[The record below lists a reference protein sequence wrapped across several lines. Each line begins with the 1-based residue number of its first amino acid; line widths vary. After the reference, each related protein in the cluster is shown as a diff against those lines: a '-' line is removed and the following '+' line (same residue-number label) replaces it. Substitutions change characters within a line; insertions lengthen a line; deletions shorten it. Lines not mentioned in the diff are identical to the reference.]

1 MATKKKQEPANES
14 KLFTPYQLGPITLRN
29 RIIRSAAFENMA
41 RANKPTQELQDYHV
55 SVARGG
61 VGMTTVAY
69 CAVDLSG
76 VSFDGQLYVR
86 PEIIPDMKKM
96 TDAIHAEGAKAS
108 IQLGHCGNMTH
119 FYTCHCMPVSASNGF
134 NLYSPTIHRRLKVA
148 EIKNLVK
155 KFGEAVDWARECGFD
170 CVEIHAG
177 HAYLISQFISP
188 RTNHRHDEYGGSFE
202 NRVRFMNEI
211 LDEVMLH
218 AKDDMAVVVKT
229 NMWDDC
235 WHGSDIEEGIK
246 VAKEIAKHHVHG
258 IVLSG
263 GTVSRSPMTILSGA
277 MPNKTLAYYMNMKSF
292 WWLKAALNV
301 PGVAPIM
308 MPTSPFKELYFMDK
322 AKIFQKA
329 LTEELPSPQGAGEPT
344 LIYVGGVQ
352 SGDNCQQIMDEGF
365 ELFQIAH
372 VLIKDPEFVHH
383 VQENPHYHAGCGR
396 SNYCVGRM
404 YTLNMKCHECV
415 ERDGEVIPA
424 RLKREIAKLEA
435 NAKKS
440 VEAQKSSNL

>member
-1 MATKKKQEPANES
+1 MSN

-29 RIIRSAAFENMA
+29 RFIRSAAFENMCTG
-41 RANKPTQELQDYHV
+41 NTPSQMLEDYHV

-76 VSFDGQLYVR
+76 VSFDGQLYIR
-86 PEIIPDMKKM
+86 KEALPGLKHL

-134 NLYSPTIHRRLKVA
+134 NLYSPTIHRRLKVS
-148 EIKNLVK
+148 EIHTLVQR
-155 KFGEAVDWARECGFD
+155 FGEAVDFCREAGFD

-177 HAYLISQFISP
+177 HAYLISQFLAK
-188 RTNHRHDEYGGSFE
+188 RTNHRHDEYGGSLQ
-202 NRVRFMNEI
+202 NRMRFLNEI
-211 LDEVMLH
+211 LDVVMEH

-235 WHGSDIEEGIK
+235 WRGVTMEEGI
-246 VAKEIAKHHVHG
+246 AIAREIAKHRVHG
-258 IVLSG
+258 IILSG

-277 MPNKTLAYYMNMKSF
+277 MPHKTLAHYMPMKSF
-292 WWLKAALNV
+292 WWLKAALNF
-301 PGVAPIM
+301 PGVAPLMI
-308 MPTSPFKELYFMDK
+308 PTSPFRELYFMER
-322 AKIFQKA
+322 AKQFQQA
-329 LTEELPSPQGAGEPT
+329 LKDDPCMQNTT

-352 SGDNCQQIMDEGF
+352 SGDSCQQIMDEGF
-365 ELFQIAH
+365 ELFQLAH
-372 VLIKDPEFVHH
+372 VLIKDPDFVKH
-383 VQENPHYHAGCGR
+383 VEANPHYHAGCHR

-404 YTLNMKCHECV
+404 YTLEMKCHECV
-415 ERDGEVIPA
+415 ERDGEQIPA
-424 RLKREIAKLEA
+424 RLQKEIDKLEKEA
-435 NAKKS
+435 AESDKK
-440 VEAQKSSNL
+440 

>member
-1 MATKKKQEPANES
+1 MD
-14 KLFTPYQLGPITLRN
+14 KLFSPYQLGPITLRN

-41 RANKPTQELQDYHV
+41 RANAPTQQLQDYHV

-86 PEIIPDMKKM
+86 PEIIPAMKQM

-119 FYTCHCMPVSASNGF
+119 FYTCHCMPVSADTWF
-134 NLYSPTIHRRLKVA
+134 NLYSPTIHRRLKVE
-148 EIKNLVK
+148 EIHHLVK

-202 NRVRFMNEI
+202 NRVRFMNEV
-211 LDEVMLH
+211 LDEVMAH

-246 VAKEIAKHHVHG
+246 IAKEIAKHKVHG

-263 GTVSRSPMTILSGA
+263 GTVSRSPMTILGGA
-277 MPNKTLAYYMNMKSF
+277 MPHKTLAYYMNMKSF
-292 WWLKAALNV
+292 WWLKAALNF

-308 MPTSPFKELYFMDK
+308 MPTKPFKELYFMDK

-329 LTEELPSPQGAGEPT
+329 LNDQIVNDKIA

-352 SGDNCQQIMDEGF
+352 SGDNCYRIMDEGF

-383 VQENPHYHAGCGR
+383 VQQDPHYHAGCGR

-404 YTLNMKCHECV
+404 YSKDMKCHECV
-415 ERDGEVIPA
+415 LRDGEQIPA
-424 RLKREIAKLEA
+424 RIQKEIAQLEA
-435 NAKKS
+435 K
-440 VEAQKSSNL
+440 AQESCSH

>member
-1 MATKKKQEPANES
+1 MEN
-14 KLFTPYQLGPITLRN
+14 KLFSPFQLGPITLRN
-29 RIIRSAAFENMA
+29 RFIRSAAFENMA
-41 RANKPTQELQDYHV
+41 RANRPTKELQDYHV

-76 VSFDGQLYVR
+76 VSFDGQLYVQD
-86 PEIIPDMKKM
+86 EIIPDMKRL

-119 FYTCHCMPVSASNGF
+119 FYTCHCMPVSADSWF
-134 NLYSPTIHRRLKVA
+134 NLYSPTIHRRLRVP
-148 EIKNLVK
+148 EIQRLVQ

-177 HAYLISQFISP
+177 HAYLISQFLAR
-188 RTNHRHDEYGGSFE
+188 RTNHRHDQYGGSLE
-202 NRVRFMNEI
+202 NRMRFMNEV
-211 LDEVMLH
+211 LDAVMAH

-235 WHGSDIEEGIK
+235 WQGVSVEEGITI
-246 VAKEIAKHHVHG
+246 AKEIAKHHVHG

-277 MPNKTLAYYMNMKSF
+277 MPYKTLAHYMDMKSF
-292 WWLKAALNV
+292 WWLKAALHL
-301 PGVAPIM
+301 PGVHQIM
-308 MPTSPFKELYFMDK
+308 LPTSPFRELYFMEK
-322 AKIFQKA
+322 AKLFQEA
-329 LTEELPSPQGAGEPT
+329 LSAPSSVNPLTPSPV

-352 SGDNCQQIMDEGF
+352 SGDNCQAIMDEGF
-365 ELFQIAH
+365 ELFQLAH
-372 VLIKDPEFVHH
+372 VLIKDPEFVNH
-383 VQENPHYHAGCGR
+383 VRENPHYHAGCGR

-404 YTLNMKCHECV
+404 YTLDMKCHECV
-415 ERDGEVIPA
+415 ERDGEIIP
-424 RLKREIAKLEA
+424 KNIQREISQLEA
-435 NAKKS
+435 AAKES
-440 VEAQKSSNL
+440 VEKQKCV

>member
-1 MATKKKQEPANES
+1 MNNN
-14 KLFTPYQLGPITLRN
+14 KLFSPYKLGPITLRN

-41 RANKPTQELQDYHV
+41 RANAPTQQLQDYHV
-55 SVARGG
+55 SVAHGG

-69 CAVDLSG
+69 CAVDQSG

-86 PEIIPDMKKM
+86 PQIIPDMKKM

-119 FYTCHCMPVSASNGF
+119 YKTCHCIPVSADTWF
-134 NLYSPTIHRRLKVA
+134 NLYSPTVHRRLKVE
-148 EIKNLVK
+148 EIKTIVK
-155 KFGEAVDWARECGFD
+155 HFGEAVDFARECGFD

-177 HAYLISQFISP
+177 HAYLISQFLAP
-188 RTNHRHDEYGGSFE
+188 RTNHRHDQYGGSFE
-202 NRVRFMNEI
+202 NRARFMNEV

-218 AKDDMAVVVKT
+218 AKDDIAVVVKT

-235 WHGSDIEEGIK
+235 WKGVSLEEGIQ
-246 VAKEIAKHHVHG
+246 VAREIAKHKVHG

-263 GTVSRSPMTILSGA
+263 GTVSRSPMTILGGA
-277 MPNKTLAYYMNMKSF
+277 MPIKTLAHYMNMKEL
-292 WWLKAALNV
+292 WWLKVALHIPYV
-301 PGVAPIM
+301 GAIM
-308 MPTSPFKELYFMDK
+308 TPTVPFKELYFMDK
-322 AKIFQKA
+322 AKYFQEQLKDIDI
-329 LTEELPSPQGAGEPT
+329 P

-372 VLIKDPEFVHH
+372 VLIKDPDFVKH
-383 VQENPHYHAGCGR
+383 VQENPHYHAGCKR

-404 YTLNMKCHECV
+404 YSKEMKCHECV
-415 ERDGEVIPA
+415 ERDGEMIPNGIQ
-424 RLKREIAKLEA
+424 REIAKLEKDA
-435 NAKKS
+435 S
-440 VEAQKSSNL
+440 ISNGRK

>member
-1 MATKKKQEPANES
+1 MNNN
-14 KLFTPYQLGPITLRN
+14 KLFSPYKLGPITLRN

-41 RANKPTQELQDYHV
+41 RANAPTQQLQDYHV
-55 SVARGG
+55 SVAHGG

-69 CAVDLSG
+69 CAVDQSG

-119 FYTCHCMPVSASNGF
+119 YKTCHCIPVSADTWF
-134 NLYSPTIHRRLKVA
+134 NLYSPTVHRRLKVE
-148 EIKNLVK
+148 EIKTIVK
-155 KFGEAVDWARECGFD
+155 HFGEAVDFARECGFD

-177 HAYLISQFISP
+177 HAYLISQFLAP
-188 RTNHRHDEYGGSFE
+188 RTNHRHDQYGGSFE
-202 NRVRFMNEI
+202 NRARFMNEV

-218 AKDDMAVVVKT
+218 AKDDIAVVVKT

-235 WHGSDIEEGIK
+235 WKGVSLEEGIQ
-246 VAKEIAKHHVHG
+246 VAREIAKHKVHG

-263 GTVSRSPMTILSGA
+263 GTVSRSPMTILGGA
-277 MPNKTLAYYMNMKSF
+277 MPIKTLAHYMNMKEL
-292 WWLKAALNV
+292 WWLKAALHIPYV
-301 PGVAPIM
+301 GAIM
-308 MPTSPFKELYFMDK
+308 TPTVPFKELYFMDK
-322 AKIFQKA
+322 AKYFQEQLKDIDI
-329 LTEELPSPQGAGEPT
+329 P

-372 VLIKDPEFVHH
+372 VLIKDPDFVQH
-383 VQENPHYHAGCGR
+383 VQENPHYHAGCKR

-404 YTLNMKCHECV
+404 YSKDMKCHECV
-415 ERDGEVIPA
+415 ERDGEMIPNGIQ
-424 RLKREIAKLEA
+424 REIAKLEKDA
-435 NAKKS
+435 S
-440 VEAQKSSNL
+440 ISNGRK

>member
-1 MATKKKQEPANES
+1 MATKKKQEQAAES

-41 RANKPTQELQDYHV
+41 RANAPTQELQDYHV

-119 FYTCHCMPVSASNGF
+119 FYTCHCMPVSADTWF

-202 NRVRFMNEI
+202 NRVRFTNEI
-211 LDEVMLH
+211 LDEVMAH
-218 AKDDMAVVVKT
+218 AGNDMAVVVKT

-235 WHGSDIEEGIK
+235 WHGVTIEEGIK
-246 VAKEIAKHHVHG
+246 VAKEIEKHKVHG
-258 IVLSG
+258 IILSG

-277 MPNKTLAYYMNMKSF
+277 MPYKTLAHYMPMKSF
-292 WWLKAALNV
+292 WWLKAALNI

-322 AKIFQKA
+322 AKIFQKEI
-329 LTEELPSPQGAGEPT
+329 TNTP

-415 ERDGEVIPA
+415 ERDGEVIAP
-424 RLKREIAKLEA
+424 RIKKEIAELE
-435 NAKKS
+435 
-440 VEAQKSSNL
+440 EAARKSSNH

>member
-1 MATKKKQEPANES
+1 MANN
-14 KLFTPYQLGPITLRN
+14 KLFTPFQLGPITLRN

-41 RANKPTQELQDYHV
+41 RGNAPTQQLQDYHV

-119 FYTCHCMPVSASNGF
+119 FYTCHCMPVSADTWF

-155 KFGEAVDWARECGFD
+155 KFGKAVDWARECGFD

-177 HAYLISQFISP
+177 HAYLLSQFLSP

-202 NRVRFMNEI
+202 NRARFMNEV
-211 LDEVMLH
+211 LDEVMEH
-218 AKDDMAVVVKT
+218 AGKDIAVVVKT

-235 WHGSDIEEGIK
+235 WHGVSIEEGIK
-246 VAKEIAKHHVHG
+246 VAKEIAKHNVHG

-263 GTVSRSPMTILSGA
+263 GTVSRSPMTILGGA
-277 MPNKTLAYYMNMKSF
+277 MPYKTLAHYMKMSSF
-292 WWLKAALNV
+292 WWLKAALNI
-301 PGVAPIM
+301 PGVAAVM
-308 MPTSPFKELYFMDK
+308 TPTVPFKELYFMEK
-322 AKIFQKA
+322 AKLFQKA
-329 LTEELPSPQGAGEPT
+329 LAEDLLPSKGRSGGAPT

-372 VLIKDPEFVHH
+372 VLIKDPDFVKH
-383 VQENPHYHAGCGR
+383 VQENPHYHAGCKR

-404 YTLNMKCHECV
+404 YSKDMKCHECV
-415 ERDGEVIPA
+415 ERDGEPISL
-424 RLKREIAKLEA
+424 RIQREIAKLEKDA
-435 NAKKS
+435 ELSIRSK
-440 VEAQKSSNL
+440 

>member
-1 MATKKKQEPANES
+1 MN

-29 RIIRSAAFENMA
+29 RFIRSAAFENMA
-41 RANKPTQELQDYHV
+41 RNNQPTQQLQDYHV

-86 PEIIPDMKKM
+86 PESLQPLRQL

-148 EIKNLVK
+148 EIQQLVK
-155 KFGEAVDWARECGFD
+155 KFGEAVDFCREAGFD

-188 RTNHRHDEYGGSFE
+188 RTNHRHDQYGGSFE
-202 NRVRFMNEI
+202 NRVRFLNEV

-235 WHGSDIEEGIK
+235 WRGSDIAEGIR
-246 VAKEIAKHHVHG
+246 VAKEIAKHRVHG

-263 GTVSRSPMTILSGA
+263 GTVSRSPMTILGGA
-277 MPNKTLAYYMNMKSF
+277 MPYKTLAHYMPTKSF
-292 WWLKAALNV
+292 WWLKAALNL
-301 PGVAPIM
+301 PGVAPVM

-322 AKIFQKA
+322 AKIFQKEI
-329 LTEELPSPQGAGEPT
+329 TDVP

-352 SGDNCQQIMDEGF
+352 SGRNCQQIMDEGF

-383 VQENPHYHAGCGR
+383 VQANPDYHAGCGR

-404 YTLNMKCHECV
+404 YTLEMKCHECV
-415 ERDGEVIPA
+415 ERDGECIPH
-424 RLKREIAKLEA
+424 RLKKEIAKLEA

-440 VEAQKSSNL
+440 VAKQGNNICYE

>member
-1 MATKKKQEPANES
+1 MANS

-29 RIIRSAAFENMA
+29 RIVRSAAFENMC
-41 RANKPTQELQDYHV
+41 RGNRPTQQLQDYHV

-76 VSFDGQLYVR
+76 VSFDGQLYVHD
-86 PEIIPDMKKM
+86 EIIPDLKKL
-96 TDAIHAEGAKAS
+96 TDAIHAQGAKAS
-108 IQLGHCGNMTH
+108 IQMGHCGNMTH

-134 NLYSPTIHRRLKVA
+134 NLYSPTIHRRLKVS
-148 EIKNLVK
+148 EIKTLVK
-155 KFGEAVDWARECGFD
+155 KFGESVDFARKAGFD

-188 RTNHRHDEYGGSFE
+188 RTNHRRDEYGGCFE
-202 NRVRFMNEI
+202 NRVRFMNEV
-211 LDEVMLH
+211 LEEVMAH
-218 AKDDMAVVVKT
+218 AGNDMAIVVKT

-235 WHGSDIEEGIK
+235 WRGSDIEEGIK
-246 VAKEIAKHHVHG
+246 IAKEIAKHKVHG

-263 GTVSRSPMTILSGA
+263 GTVSRSPMTILGGA
-277 MPNKTLAYYMNMKSF
+277 MPNKTLAHYMDMKSF
-292 WWLKAALNV
+292 WWLKAALNI

-308 MPTSPFKELYFMDK
+308 MPTSPFKELYFMEK
-322 AKIFQKA
+322 AKRFQQEI
-329 LTEELPSPQGAGEPT
+329 TDVP

-372 VLIKDPEFVHH
+372 VLIKDPDFVKH
-383 VQENPHYHAGCGR
+383 VHENPHYHAGCGR

-404 YTLNMKCHECV
+404 YTIDMKCHECA
-415 ERDGEVIPA
+415 ERDGEKIPT
-424 RLKREIAKLEA
+424 RLKKEIAKLEG
-435 NAKKS
+435 K
-440 VEAQKSSNL
+440 AQKSINEQKMANSK

>member
-1 MATKKKQEPANES
+1 MA
-14 KLFTPYQLGPITLRN
+14 KLFSPFQLGPITLRN

-41 RANKPTQELQDYHV
+41 RANAPTKELQDYHV
-55 SVARGG
+55 SVAHGG

-96 TDAIHAEGAKAS
+96 TDAIHKEGAKAS

-119 FYTCHCMPVSASNGF
+119 MSTCHCIPVSADTWF
-134 NLYSPTIHRRLKVA
+134 NLYSPTIHRRLKVS
-148 EIKNLVK
+148 EIKTIVK
-155 KFGEAVDWARECGFD
+155 HFGEAVDFARECGFD

-177 HAYLISQFISP
+177 HAYLISQFIAR

-202 NRVRFMNEI
+202 NRVRFMNEV
-211 LDEVMLH
+211 LDEVMVH

-235 WHGSDIEEGIK
+235 WQGVSIEEGLQ
-246 VAKEIAKHHVHG
+246 VAREIAKHKVHG

-263 GTVSRSPMTILSGA
+263 GTVSRSPMTILGGA
-277 MPNKTLAYYMNMKSF
+277 MPIKTLAHYMPMKTL
-292 WWLKAALNV
+292 WWLKAALHIPYV
-301 PGVAPIM
+301 GAIM
-308 MPTSPFKELYFMDK
+308 TPTVPFKELYFMDK
-322 AKIFQKA
+322 AKYFQEQLKDIDI
-329 LTEELPSPQGAGEPT
+329 P

-372 VLIKDPEFVHH
+372 VLIKDPDFVKH
-383 VQENPHYHAGCGR
+383 VQENPHYNAGCKR

-404 YTLNMKCHECV
+404 YSKQMKCYECV
-415 ERDGEVIPA
+415 ERDGEQIPNNIQ
-424 RLKREIAKLEA
+424 REIVKLEKDA
-435 NAKKS
+435 S
-440 VEAQKSSNL
+440 ISNGRK

>member
-1 MATKKKQEPANES
+1 MATKKTKEPANAS
-14 KLFTPYQLGPITLRN
+14 KLFTPFQLGPITLRN

-41 RANKPTQELQDYHV
+41 RANAPTQQLQDYHV

-119 FYTCHCMPVSASNGF
+119 FYTCHCLPVSADTWF

-148 EIKNLVK
+148 EIKHLVQ
-155 KFGEAVDWARECGFD
+155 KFGEAVDFARECGFD

-177 HAYLISQFISP
+177 HAYLISQFLAR
-188 RTNHRHDEYGGSFE
+188 RTNHRHDQYGGSLE
-202 NRVRFMNEI
+202 NRMRFMNEV
-211 LDEVMLH
+211 LDAVMEH

-235 WHGSDIEEGIK
+235 WKGISIEEGI
-246 VAKEIAKHHVHG
+246 EIAKNIAKHNVHG

-277 MPNKTLAYYMNMKSF
+277 MPYKTLAHYMPMKSF
-292 WWLKAALNV
+292 WWLKAALNI
-301 PGVAPIM
+301 PGVHQIM
-308 MPTSPFKELYFMDK
+308 LPTSPFKELYFMEK
-322 AKIFQKA
+322 AKLFQEA
-329 LTEELPSPQGAGEPT
+329 LKDCNVP

-372 VLIKDPEFVHH
+372 VLIKDPDFVKH

-404 YTLNMKCHECV
+404 YTLDMKCHECV
-415 ERDGEVIPA
+415 ERDGETIAP
-424 RLKREIAKLEA
+424 RIKKEIAKLEEDA
-435 NAKKS
+435 RI
-440 VEAQKSSNL
+440 SNGGK

>member
-1 MATKKKQEPANES
+1 MKEN
-14 KLFTPYQLGPITLRN
+14 KLFSPYKLGPITLRN

-41 RANKPTQELQDYHV
+41 RANAPTKELQDYHV
-55 SVARGG
+55 SVAHGG

-119 FYTCHCMPVSASNGF
+119 MRTCHCIPVSADTWF

-148 EIKNLVK
+148 EIKTIVK
-155 KFGEAVDWARECGFD
+155 HFGEAVDWARECGFD

-177 HAYLISQFISP
+177 HAYLLSQFLAP

-202 NRVRFMNEI
+202 NRARFMNEV

-218 AKDDMAVVVKT
+218 AKDDMAVIVKT

-235 WHGSDIEEGIK
+235 WKGVSIEEGIQ
-246 VAKEIAKHHVHG
+246 VAREIAKHKVHG

-263 GTVSRSPMTILSGA
+263 GTVSRSPMTILGGA
-277 MPNKTLAYYMNMKSF
+277 MPIKTLAHYMPMKEL
-292 WWLKAALNV
+292 WWLKAALHIPYV
-301 PGVAPIM
+301 GPIM
-308 MPTSPFKELYFMDK
+308 TPTVPFKELYFMDK
-322 AKIFQKA
+322 AKYFQKQ
-329 LTEELPSPQGAGEPT
+329 LKDIDIP

-372 VLIKDPEFVHH
+372 VLIKDPDFVKH
-383 VQENPHYHAGCGR
+383 VEANPHYHAGCKR

-404 YTLNMKCHECV
+404 YSKDMKCHECV
-415 ERDGEVIPA
+415 ERDGETIQPSIQ
-424 RLKREIAKLEA
+424 REIAKLEHDA
-435 NAKKS
+435 S
-440 VEAQKSSNL
+440 ISNGRK

>member
-1 MATKKKQEPANES
+1 MES

-29 RIIRSAAFENMA
+29 RIIRSAAFENMCHG
-41 RANKPTQELQDYHV
+41 NKPSKELHDYHV

-76 VSFDGQLYVR
+76 VSFDGQLYIHD
-86 PEIIPDMKKM
+86 EILSDLKKL
-96 TDAIHAEGAKAS
+96 TDDIHAEGAKAS

-119 FYTCHCMPVSASNGF
+119 FYTCHCLPVSASNGF
-134 NLYSPTIHRRLKVA
+134 NLYSPTIHRRLKKS
-148 EIKNLVK
+148 EIKALVK
-155 KFGEAVDWARECGFD
+155 KFGEAVDFCREAGFD

-188 RTNHRHDEYGGSFE
+188 RTNRRHDEYGGSFE
-202 NRVRFMNEI
+202 NRVRFLNEV
-211 LDEVMLH
+211 LDEVMAH
-218 AKDDMAVVVKT
+218 AGTDMAVVVKT

-235 WHGSDIEEGIK
+235 WRGSDIEEGIK
-246 VAKEIAKHHVHG
+246 VAKEIAKHKVHG

-263 GTVSRSPMTILSGA
+263 GTVSASPMTILGGA
-277 MPNKTLAYYMNMKSF
+277 MPVNTLAHYMPMRSF
-292 WWLKAALNV
+292 WWLKAALHI
-301 PGVAPIM
+301 PGVGPVM
-308 MPTSPFKELYFMDK
+308 MPTQPFRELYFMDK
-322 AKIFQKA
+322 AKRFQKEI
-329 LTEELPSPQGAGEPT
+329 TDVP

-372 VLIKDPEFVHH
+372 VLIKDPDFVKH
-383 VQENPHYHAGCGR
+383 VHENPHYHAGCGR

-404 YTLNMKCHECV
+404 YTLDMKCHECV
-415 ERDGEVIPA
+415 ERDGEQIPQS
-424 RLKREIAKLEA
+424 LKKEIARLEA

-440 VEAQKSSNL
+440 VANQKAQINKN

>member
-1 MATKKKQEPANES
+1 MKEN
-14 KLFTPYQLGPITLRN
+14 KLFSPYQLGPVTLRN
-29 RIIRSAAFENMA
+29 RIVRSAAFENMA
-41 RANKPTQELQDYHV
+41 RGNAPTQELQDYHV
-55 SVARGG
+55 SVAHGG

-86 PEIIPDMKKM
+86 PEIIPAMKRM

-119 FYTCHCMPVSASNGF
+119 FYTCHCMPVSADTWF

-148 EIKNLVK
+148 EIKGLVK
-155 KFGEAVDWARECGFD
+155 KFGEAVDWARACGFD

-188 RTNHRHDEYGGSFE
+188 RTNHRRDEYGGCFE
-202 NRVRFMNEI
+202 NRVRFMNEV
-211 LDEVMLH
+211 LDEVMAH
-218 AKDDMAVVVKT
+218 AGQDMAVVVKT

-235 WHGSDIEEGIK
+235 WHGSDIEEGIRI
-246 VAKEIAKHHVHG
+246 AKEIAKHKVHG

-263 GTVSRSPMTILSGA
+263 GTVSRSPMTILGGA
-277 MPNKTLAYYMNMKSF
+277 MPYKTLAHYMSMKSF
-292 WWLKAALNV
+292 WWLKAALNF

-308 MPTSPFKELYFMDK
+308 MPTQPFKELYFMDK
-322 AKIFQKA
+322 AKRFQQEIKDV
-329 LTEELPSPQGAGEPT
+329 P

-372 VLIKDPEFVHH
+372 VLIKDPDFVKH
-383 VQENPHYHAGCGR
+383 VQEDPHYHAGCGR

-415 ERDGEVIPA
+415 EREGEPIPN
-424 RLKREIAKLEA
+424 RLKKEIATLEA
-435 NAKKS
+435 KARQS
-440 VEAQKSSNL
+440 VEQQREGK

>member
-1 MATKKKQEPANES
+1 MD
-14 KLFTPYQLGPITLRN
+14 KLFSPYQLGPITLRN

-41 RANKPTQELQDYHV
+41 RANAPTQQLQDYHV

-86 PEIIPDMKKM
+86 PEIIPAMKQM

-119 FYTCHCMPVSASNGF
+119 FYTCHCMPVSADTWF
-134 NLYSPTIHRRLKVA
+134 NLYSPTIHRRLKA
-148 EIKNLVK
+148 EEIHRLVK

-202 NRVRFMNEI
+202 NRVRFMNEV
-211 LDEVMLH
+211 LDEVMAH

-246 VAKEIAKHHVHG
+246 IAKEIAKHKVHG

-263 GTVSRSPMTILSGA
+263 GTVSRSPMTILGGA
-277 MPNKTLAYYMNMKSF
+277 MPHKTLAYYMNMKSF
-292 WWLKAALNV
+292 WWLKAALNF

-308 MPTSPFKELYFMDK
+308 MPTQPFKELYFMDK

-329 LTEELPSPQGAGEPT
+329 LNDQIVNDKIA

-352 SGDNCQQIMDEGF
+352 SGDNCYRIMDEGF

-383 VQENPHYHAGCGR
+383 VQQDPHYHAGCGR

-404 YTLNMKCHECV
+404 YSKDMKCHECV
-415 ERDGEVIPA
+415 LRDGEQIPA
-424 RLKREIAKLEA
+424 RIQKEIAQLEA
-435 NAKKS
+435 K
-440 VEAQKSSNL
+440 AQESCSH

>member
-1 MATKKKQEPANES
+1 MES

-29 RIIRSAAFENMA
+29 RIIRSAAFENMCVG
-41 RANKPTQELQDYHV
+41 NKPSQKLFDYHV

-76 VSFDGQLYVR
+76 VSFDGQLY
-86 PEIIPDMKKM
+86 INDDILPDLKKL

-134 NLYSPTIHRRLKVA
+134 NLYSPTIHRRLKVE
-148 EIKNLVK
+148 EIKMLVK
-155 KFGEAVDWARECGFD
+155 RFGEAVDFCRKAGFD

-177 HAYLISQFISP
+177 HAYLISQFLAK
-188 RTNHRHDEYGGSFE
+188 RTNRRRDEYGGSLE
-202 NRVRFMNEI
+202 NRMRFLNEV
-211 LDEVMLH
+211 LDEVMAH
-218 AKDDMAVVVKT
+218 AGNDMAVVVKT

-235 WHGSDIEEGIK
+235 RRGVTMEEGITI
-246 VAKEIAKHHVHG
+246 AKEIAKHKVHG
-258 IVLSG
+258 IILSG
-263 GTVSRSPMTILSGA
+263 GTVSASPMTILGGA
-277 MPNKTLAYYMNMKSF
+277 MPLKTLSHYMPMKSF
-292 WWLKAALNV
+292 WWLKAALNIPFAGRMV
-301 PGVAPIM
+301 I
-308 MPTSPFKELYFMDK
+308 PTVPFKELYFMER
-322 AKIFQKA
+322 AKVFQKEI
-329 LTEELPSPQGAGEPT
+329 TDVP

-372 VLIKDPEFVHH
+372 VLIKDPDFVKH
-383 VQENPHYHAGCGR
+383 VQESPHYHAGCGR

-404 YTLNMKCHECV
+404 YTIDMKCHHCAL
-415 ERDGEVIPA
+415 RDGEQLPKK
-424 RLKREIAKLEA
+424 LQKEISTLE
-435 NAKKS
+435 KDVEKS
-440 VEAQKSSNL
+440 LA

>member
-1 MATKKKQEPANES
+1 MT

-29 RIIRSAAFENMA
+29 RFIRSAAFENMA
-41 RANKPTQELQDYHV
+41 RANRPTQQLQDYHV

-76 VSFDGQLYVR
+76 VSFDGQLYVQDT
-86 PEIIPDMKKM
+86 IIPEMKQM

-119 FYTCHCMPVSASNGF
+119 FYTCHCMPVSADNGF
-134 NLYSPTIHRRLKVA
+134 NLYSPTIHRALRID
-148 EIKNLVK
+148 EIHALVK
-155 KFGEAVDWARECGFD
+155 KFGEAVDWARKCGFD

-188 RTNHRHDEYGGSFE
+188 RTNHRHDAYGGSFE
-202 NRVRFMNEI
+202 NRVRFLNEV
-211 LDEVMLH
+211 LDEVMAH
-218 AKDDMAVVVKT
+218 AGNDMAVVVKT
-229 NMWDDC
+229 NMWDNC
-235 WHGSDIEEGIK
+235 WHGSDIEEGIQ
-246 VAKEIAKHHVHG
+246 VAKEIAKHKVHG

-263 GTVSRSPMTILSGA
+263 GTVSRSPMTILGGA
-277 MPNKTLAYYMNMKSF
+277 MPHKTLAHYMDMKSF
-292 WWLKAALNV
+292 WWLKAALNI
-301 PGVAPIM
+301 PGVAPVM
-308 MPTSPFKELYFMDK
+308 MPAQPFKELYFMDK
-322 AKIFQKA
+322 AKLFQKA
-329 LTEELPSPQGAGEPT
+329 LEPLTANPSPIT

-372 VLIKDPEFVHH
+372 VLIKDPDFVRH
-383 VQENPHYHAGCGR
+383 VQQNPHYHAGCGR

-404 YTLNMKCHECV
+404 YSKDMKCHECV
-415 ERDGEVIPA
+415 ERDGERIPP
-424 RLKREIAKLEA
+424 RIQQEIIKLEN
-435 NAKKS
+435 NARI
-440 VEAQKSSNL
+440 SNRSK

>member
-1 MATKKKQEPANES
+1 MANS

-29 RIIRSAAFENMA
+29 RIVRSAAFENMC
-41 RANKPTQELQDYHV
+41 RGNRPTQQLQDYHV

-76 VSFDGQLYVR
+76 VSFDGQLYVHD
-86 PEIIPDMKKM
+86 EIIPDLKKL
-96 TDAIHAEGAKAS
+96 TDAIHAQGAKAS
-108 IQLGHCGNMTH
+108 IQMGHCGNMTH
-119 FYTCHCMPVSASNGF
+119 FYTCHCVPVSASNGF
-134 NLYSPTIHRRLKVA
+134 NLYSPTIHRRLKVS
-148 EIKNLVK
+148 EIKTLVK
-155 KFGEAVDWARECGFD
+155 KFGESVDFARKAGFD

-188 RTNHRHDEYGGSFE
+188 RTNHRRDEYGGSFE
-202 NRVRFMNEI
+202 NRVRFMNEV
-211 LDEVMLH
+211 LEEVMKH
-218 AKDDMAVVVKT
+218 AGDDMAIVVKT

-235 WHGSDIEEGIK
+235 WRGSDIEEGIK
-246 VAKEIAKHHVHG
+246 IAKEIAKHKVHG

-263 GTVSRSPMTILSGA
+263 GTVSRSPMTILGGA
-277 MPNKTLAYYMNMKSF
+277 MPNKTLAHYMDMKSF
-292 WWLKAALNV
+292 WWLKAALNI

-308 MPTSPFKELYFMDK
+308 MPTSPFKELYFMEK
-322 AKIFQKA
+322 AKRFQQEI
-329 LTEELPSPQGAGEPT
+329 TDVP

-352 SGDNCQQIMDEGF
+352 SGDNCQQIIDEGF

-372 VLIKDPEFVHH
+372 VLIKDPDFVKH

-404 YTLNMKCHECV
+404 YTIDMKCHECA
-415 ERDGEVIPA
+415 ERDGEKIPT
-424 RLKREIAKLEA
+424 RLKKEIAKLEG
-435 NAKKS
+435 K
-440 VEAQKSSNL
+440 AQKSINEQKMANSK

>member
-1 MATKKKQEPANES
+1 MNMES

-29 RIIRSAAFENMA
+29 RFIRSAAFENMCKDNA
-41 RANKPTQELQDYHV
+41 PTQQLQDYHV

-86 PEIIPDMKKM
+86 PESLAGLRRL
-96 TDAIHAEGAKAS
+96 TDAIHAEGAKVS

-119 FYTCHCMPVSASNGF
+119 FYTCHCMPVSASAGF
-134 NLYSPTIHRRLKVA
+134 NLYSPTIHRGLKVA
-148 EIKNLVK
+148 EIQHLVR
-155 KFGEAVDWARECGFD
+155 KFGEAVDFCREAGFD
-170 CVEIHAG
+170 CIEIHAG

-188 RTNHRHDEYGGSFE
+188 RTNHRRDQYGGSFE
-202 NRVRFMNEI
+202 NRIRFMNEI

-218 AKDDMAVVVKT
+218 AGNDMAVVVKT

-235 WHGSDIEEGIK
+235 WHGSDIEEGILI
-246 VAKEIAKHHVHG
+246 AKEIAKHKVHG

-277 MPNKTLAYYMNMKSF
+277 MPYKTLAHYMPMRSF
-292 WWLKAALNV
+292 WWLKAALNF
-301 PGVAPIM
+301 PGIAPVM
-308 MPTSPFKELYFMDK
+308 MPTSPFKELYFMEY
-322 AKIFQKA
+322 AKRFQKEI
-329 LTEELPSPQGAGEPT
+329 TDVP

-365 ELFQIAH
+365 ELFQMAH
-372 VLIKDPEFVHH
+372 VLIKDPDFVKH
-383 VQENPHYHAGCGR
+383 VEENPHYHAGCGR

-404 YTLNMKCHECV
+404 YTLDMKCHECV
-415 ERDGEVIPA
+415 ERDGECIPK
-424 RLKREIAKLEA
+424 RLKKEIAQLEA
-435 NAKKS
+435 KAQRS
-440 VEAQKSSNL
+440 VEKQYKK

>member
-1 MATKKKQEPANES
+1 MES

-29 RIIRSAAFENMA
+29 RIIRSAAFENMCHG
-41 RANKPTQELQDYHV
+41 NKPSKELHDYHV

-69 CAVDLSG
+69 CAVDLNG
-76 VSFDGQLYVR
+76 VSFDGQLYIHD
-86 PEIIPDMKKM
+86 EILSDLKKL
-96 TDAIHAEGAKAS
+96 TDDIHAEGAKAS

-119 FYTCHCMPVSASNGF
+119 FYTCHCLPVSASNGF
-134 NLYSPTIHRRLKVA
+134 NLYSPTIHRSLKKS
-148 EIKNLVK
+148 EIKALVK
-155 KFGEAVDWARECGFD
+155 KFGEAVDFCREAGFD

-188 RTNHRHDEYGGSFE
+188 RTNRRHDEYGGSFE
-202 NRVRFMNEI
+202 NRVRFLNEV
-211 LDEVMLH
+211 LDEVMAH
-218 AKDDMAVVVKT
+218 AGTDMAVVVKT

-235 WHGSDIEEGIK
+235 WRGSDIEEGIK
-246 VAKEIAKHHVHG
+246 VAKEIAKHKVHG

-263 GTVSRSPMTILSGA
+263 GTVSASPMTILGGA
-277 MPNKTLAYYMNMKSF
+277 MPVNTLAHYMPMRSF
-292 WWLKAALNV
+292 WWLKAALHI
-301 PGVAPIM
+301 PGVGPVM
-308 MPTSPFKELYFMDK
+308 MPTQPFRELYFMDK
-322 AKIFQKA
+322 AKRFQKEI
-329 LTEELPSPQGAGEPT
+329 TDVP

-372 VLIKDPEFVHH
+372 VLIKDPDFVKH
-383 VQENPHYHAGCGR
+383 VHENPHYHAGCGR

-404 YTLNMKCHECV
+404 YTIDMKCHECV
-415 ERDGEVIPA
+415 ERDGEQIPQS
-424 RLKREIAKLEA
+424 LKKEIARLEA

-440 VEAQKSSNL
+440 VANQKAQINKN

>member
-1 MATKKKQEPANES
+1 MAKKKTQEPAKEP
-14 KLFTPYQLGPITLRN
+14 KLFTPFQLGPITLRN
-29 RIIRSAAFENMA
+29 RVIRSAAFENMA
-41 RANKPTQELQDYHV
+41 RNNAPTQQLQDYHV

-86 PEIIPDMKKM
+86 PEIIPDMRKM

-119 FYTCHCMPVSASNGF
+119 FYTCHCMPVSADTWF

-148 EIKNLVK
+148 EIKALVK

-177 HAYLISQFISP
+177 HAYLLSQFISP

-202 NRVRFMNEI
+202 NRVRFMNEV
-211 LDEVMLH
+211 LDEVMAH
-218 AKDDMAVVVKT
+218 AGKDIAVVVKT

-235 WHGSDIEEGIK
+235 WHGVSVEEGIL

-263 GTVSRSPMTILSGA
+263 GTVSRSPMTILGGA
-277 MPNKTLAYYMNMKSF
+277 MPYKTLAHYMKMSSF
-292 WWLKAALNV
+292 WWLKAALNI
-301 PGVAPIM
+301 PGVAAIM
-308 MPTSPFKELYFMDK
+308 TPTVPFHELYFMDK
-322 AKIFQKA
+322 AKLFQEA
-329 LTEELPSPQGAGEPT
+329 LKDINIP

-372 VLIKDPEFVHH
+372 VLIKDPDFVNH
-383 VQENPHYHAGCGR
+383 VHENPHYHAGCKR

-404 YTLNMKCHECV
+404 YSKDMKCHECV
-415 ERDGEVIPA
+415 ERDGETIAP
-424 RLKREIAKLEA
+424 RIQREIAKLEKDA
-435 NAKKS
+435 
-440 VEAQKSSNL
+440 ELSNGRK

>member
-1 MATKKKQEPANES
+1 MKET
-14 KLFTPYQLGPITLRN
+14 KLFTPYKLGPITLRN

-41 RANKPTQELQDYHV
+41 RANAPTKELQDYHV

-119 FYTCHCMPVSASNGF
+119 FYTCHCIPVSADTWF

-211 LDEVMLH
+211 LDEVMVH

-235 WHGSDIEEGIK
+235 WHGVTIEEGIK
-246 VAKEIAKHHVHG
+246 VAKEIAKHKVHG
-258 IVLSG
+258 IILSG

-277 MPNKTLAYYMNMKSF
+277 MPYKTLAHYMPMKTF
-292 WWLKAALNV
+292 WWLKAALNL
-301 PGVAPIM
+301 PGVHQIM
-308 MPTSPFKELYFMDK
+308 LPTSPFKELYFMDK
-322 AKIFQKA
+322 AKIFQKEI
-329 LTEELPSPQGAGEPT
+329 TDTP

-372 VLIKDPEFVHH
+372 VLIKDPDFVKH
-383 VQENPHYHAGCGR
+383 VQENLHYHAGCGR

-415 ERDGEVIPA
+415 ERDGEVIP
-424 RLKREIAKLEA
+424 KRIKNEIAKLEEDA
-435 NAKKS
+435 RI
-440 VEAQKSSNL
+440 SNGCK